1 MCLGRVILAWWLDP
15 NSGSGALGGQ
25 DILIHLKVELVGWVC
40 PNFSSIGEDPRA
52 RGVHEALGGGPRFTC
67 NRGLN
72 LTEAGEIYPLRTSC
86 SSLLWSEPHK
96 RA

>member
-1 MCLGRVILAWWLDP
+1 MGGQYILIHVEAEPLGRVW
-15 NSGSGALGGQ
+15 
-25 DILIHLKVELVGWVC
+25 

-52 RGVHEALGGGPRFTC
+52 RGVHEALGRGPRFTC

-86 SSLLWSEPHK
+86 SYLLWSEPHK